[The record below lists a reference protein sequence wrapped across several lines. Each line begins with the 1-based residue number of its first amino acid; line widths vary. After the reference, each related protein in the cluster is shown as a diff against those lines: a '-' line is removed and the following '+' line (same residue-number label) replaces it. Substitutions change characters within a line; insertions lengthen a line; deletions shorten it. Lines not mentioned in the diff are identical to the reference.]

1 MSVSL
6 CSYECVY
13 VCVHA
18 GLDDHLCVCVSVTF
32 FNNVL
37 SIWAL
42 GMGISLTLPKSHNVD
57 PLGGRISHQWPAAG
71 SPRAPQRKAEITAD
85 AIRRQGGIKVGLSY

>member
-1 MSVSL
+1 MN
-6 CSYECVY
+6 
-13 VCVHA
+13 VCMFVCMQA
-18 GLDDHLCVCVSVTF
+18 WMITCVCVSVTF